1 MKLQIRTTFDFGKLA
16 SKMDSIVNDVV
27 DDGKRLYRTT
37 TRENLKEGRLRK
49 LKPYSIEARKQGLYW
64 RGKSGDSHH
73 GDRKVSAT
81 TSTKPLVYTARLLKS
96 IKVVKDGVE
105 MNDYG
110 LNHQEGFFIPM
121 KRAGV
126 TFNQKVAPRRFFAL
140 KLDGKRVKGTKY
152 GKAYDKFIDKM
163 YKRIGKA
170 LKK

>member
-16 SKMDSIVNDVV
+16 KKMDGILNDVV

-37 TRENLKEGRLRK
+37 TKDNLKEGNLRK
-49 LKPYSIEARKQGLYW
+49 LRPASIEARKKGHYW
-64 RGKSGDSHH
+64 GGK
-73 GDRKVSAT
+73 KVTPT
-81 TSTKPLVYTARLLKS
+81 TSTKPLIYTGSLLNS
-96 IKVVKDGVE
+96 IKWKDDGVE
-105 MNDYG
+105 MNKYG
-110 LNHQEGFFIPM
+110 LHHQEGFEIPM

-140 KLDGKRVKGTKY
+140 KPDGKKIKGTKY
-152 GKAYDKFIDKM
+152 GKKYDKFIEKM

>member
-16 SKMDSIVNDVV
+16 SKMDGILNDVV

-37 TRENLKEGRLRK
+37 TRENLKEGNLRK
-49 LKPYSIEARKQGLYW
+49 LRPFSIEARKKGHYW
-64 RGKSGDSHH
+64 GGK
-73 GDRKVSAT
+73 KVTPT
-81 TSTKPLVYTARLLKS
+81 TSTKPLIYTGSLLNS
-96 IKVVKDGVE
+96 IKWKDDGVE
-105 MNDYG
+105 MNKYG
-110 LNHQEGFFIPM
+110 LHHQEGFEIPM

-126 TFNQKVAPRRFFAL
+126 TFNQKVAPRKFFAL
-140 KLDGKRVKGTKY
+140 KPDGKKIKGTKY